1 MADQDSMATENTM
14 AMADITQLMTVAQF
28 ASLLGD
34 GKRHLDHAM
43 CLAES
48 GELPSIYI
56 NDVLF
61 LKAPEVKEYLD
72 ARESGRI
79 DGAMFTPWSVIQ
91 RFLPATAAWAT
102 DVANGKHLIDRTE
115 SVQVQDDLELM
126 ALAMRV
132 AISLENKQPK
142 LHERFVK
149 YQENSVER
157 WKTNV

>member
-1 MADQDSMATENTM
+1 
-14 AMADITQLMTVAQF
+14 
-28 ASLLGD
+28 
-34 GKRHLDHAM
+34 M

-48 GELPSIYI
+48 GELPSLYI

-72 ARESGRI
+72 AREQGRI

-102 DVANGKHLIDRTE
+102 DVANGKHLIDRAE
-115 SVQVQDDLELM
+115 SVQVEDDLELM

-157 WKTNV
+157 WKTRV